1 MHFFTLQP
9 RSALFQL
16 DDAFISQFIG
26 QQPQWGAIGYVT
38 FKRTYS
44 RSLVPADDGT
54 YEVGDRIVELASRAG
69 LHDTEEFWLTMVR
82 VIEGMYQIQ
91 QRHCSMLGL
100 RWDAQKAQESAQ
112 EAYQRAWDGK
122 WLPPGRGLWMMGA
135 PGLAKVGGAALLNC
149 SFVST
154 KDIDVDFARPF
165 TFMMDMSMLGVG
177 VGFDCRGVGRRT
189 VVEPQVS
196 SAVFSVEDSREGWA
210 AVLQHVLRAYVGEE
224 PLTMSRDYSR
234 VRAAGARIKG
244 FGGVSAGPEPLI
256 QLIERDIP
264 TILGR
269 NLGLPIT
276 STSIVDVMNCI
287 GRCVVSGNVRRSAQ
301 IALGDMHDAE
311 FRGLKNPESQQEF
324 LNAYRWASNNTVMPH
339 IGDDYD
345 DVGLQ
350 TATNGEPGYLWLE
363 NAHNYARMNG
373 VVDTADRRVLGV
385 NPCFA
390 GSTLIGVAD
399 GRGAVALETLA
410 AEGRDVPVYSVNP
423 ADGKVEIKWGRNPR
437 ITGEKQQL
445 VAVELDDGT
454 VLQVTPNHKF
464 LLNDGTTTT
473 AAELQPGSSLP
484 RFKKDLA
491 AVSKKDP
498 EAEYLRVYRETRNMW
513 QGRKTFE
520 HRVVAQWSQEQSATD
535 LRTKMVDNNL
545 VAVKTCEECHTEF
558 EVPWRARERAYC
570 QHTCSQ
576 KARNKISTR
585 LPNLLKAK
593 EETQREVLHSQ
604 IQVFKDLE
612 QSLQRIPMKKEWT
625 AECKARGV
633 PSRTRTKG
641 TTTNPY
647 AIADY
652 AELQQRAETHNHRV
666 VSVKKVEGEHTVYNI
681 TVDDFHTVAVVTAF
695 DATKLT
701 CDGVFTPQCGEQ
713 QLESDEGC
721 NLGETFPARHD
732 SAEDFK
738 RTLKFAYLYC
748 KTVTLIPIHDETT
761 NAIQMRNRR
770 IGLSQSGI
778 ITAMSK
784 FGRRAYLKE
793 FCDKGYDYV
802 RHLDDI
808 YSEWLCVPRSVR
820 VTTVKPSGT
829 VSLLFGVAPGIHY
842 PHAEFYIRR
851 MRIAATSALAA
862 ALKACG
868 YRHEPAQTDPHG
880 TLVFEFPV
888 REEFFSKGESDVSMW
903 EQLEN
908 AADLQRY
915 WSDNAVSITV
925 KFKPDTEGHDIPLAL
940 SIFESRL
947 KSVSFLPEV
956 GHGYVQAPY
965 EATTEEDW
973 IQRVIEVH
981 TPFGASASI
990 KKDKS
995 DMYCDSD
1002 RCVVL

>member
-149 SFVST
+149 AFTST

-177 VGFDCRGVGRRT
+177 VGFDCRGAGRRNI
-189 VVEPQVS
+189 VEPQVS
-196 SAVFSVEDSREGWA
+196 AAVFSVEDSREGWA
-210 AVLQHVLRAYVGEE
+210 AVLRHVLRAYAGEE

-234 VRAAGARIKG
+234 VRAAGTRIKG

-269 NLGLPIT
+269 NIGQPIT

-385 NPCFA
+385 NP
-390 GSTLIGVAD
+390 
-399 GRGAVALETLA
+399 
-410 AEGRDVPVYSVNP
+410 
-423 ADGKVEIKWGRNPR
+423 
-437 ITGEKQQL
+437 
-445 VAVELDDGT
+445 
-454 VLQVTPNHKF
+454 
-464 LLNDGTTTT
+464 
-473 AAELQPGSSLP
+473 
-484 RFKKDLA
+484 
-491 AVSKKDP
+491 
-498 EAEYLRVYRETRNMW
+498 
-513 QGRKTFE
+513 
-520 HRVVAQWSQEQSATD
+520 
-535 LRTKMVDNNL
+535 
-545 VAVKTCEECHTEF
+545 
-558 EVPWRARERAYC
+558 
-570 QHTCSQ
+570 
-576 KARNKISTR
+576 
-585 LPNLLKAK
+585 
-593 EETQREVLHSQ
+593 
-604 IQVFKDLE
+604 
-612 QSLQRIPMKKEWT
+612 
-625 AECKARGV
+625 
-633 PSRTRTKG
+633 
-641 TTTNPY
+641 
-647 AIADY
+647 
-652 AELQQRAETHNHRV
+652 
-666 VSVKKVEGEHTVYNI
+666 
-681 TVDDFHTVAVVTAF
+681 
-695 DATKLT
+695 
-701 CDGVFTPQCGEQ
+701 CGEQ